1 MCLFKQKVLQLMDKR
16 ITKTKQGLHDALK
29 TLLNKMDYS
38 EINIQNLLD
47 ESKISRSTFYSHYKN
62 KDDVL
67 LSIVNDIFDHVFSHT
82 LEVEETHDF
91 SKNSILDFSHL
102 ITHILY
108 HLHDEKEMIEAI
120 INNSSS
126 SIFFEEMRK
135 RIIKINEII
144 IEERNTKN
152 KTIPYKLLLEIAN
165 ENFIVLVKHWFK
177 NNCEATPET
186 ITSYY
191 FSLIC

>member
-1 MCLFKQKVLQLMDKR
+1 MDKR
-16 ITKTKQGLHDALK
+16 ITKTKQVLHDALK

-152 KTIPYKLLLEIAN
+152 KTVPYKLLLEIAN

-191 FSLIC
+191 FSLIS